1 MSCKTTKNKIDL
13 DKIVMP
19 EINLHDYDVILVN
32 TSAGKDSI
40 VMLWDIVC
48 KAKRQH
54 FPLTKI
60 VCIHADLGRAEW
72 QGTRDLAQEQADK
85 FGLRFEVVQGTTAE
99 PTRDLID
106 LIEKRGLWPSSQQRY
121 CTSDAKRGPI
131 RRFMTQLTNEIN
143 LDRPVKI
150 LNCMGLRAQECLR
163 RH

>member
-1 MSCKTTKNKIDL
+1 MSCKVTKNKIDL

-40 VMLWDIVC
+40 VMLWDIVG
-48 KAKRQH
+48 KAKSQH

-72 QGTRDLAQEQADK
+72 QGTRNLAQEQADK
-85 FGLRFEVVQGTTAE
+85 FGLRFEVVQGTNAE

-106 LIEKRGLWPSSQQRY
+106 LICSSIF
-121 CTSDAKRGPI
+121 G
-131 RRFMTQLTNEIN
+131 
-143 LDRPVKI
+143 
-150 LNCMGLRAQECLR
+150 
-163 RH
+163 